1 MLIGRERPGEG
12 GEGTGGG
19 HLVAAGG
26 PEGNREEDRVMKGTG
41 RLRIMEEK
49 GGGVWR
55 CGGGEVG
62 MTGRRQGE
70 RHIQGGISQ
79 AERGQ

>member
-1 MLIGRERPGEG
+1 
-12 GEGTGGG
+12 
-19 HLVAAGG
+19 
-26 PEGNREEDRVMKGTG
+26 
-41 RLRIMEEK
+41 MEEK

-62 MTGRRQGE
+62 MTGRLQGE

-79 AERGQ
+79 AERGQCILGFFSPLVEEQK